1 MDKEFVPF
9 LYRTTV
15 DQPMMLVYDTDKD
28 EIVDATPE
36 TRKNLDLLRFHV
48 QERTLS
54 AAIHQKT
61 ACKVAA
67 SGVSDTCVEWIKHDD
82 VWYKVIRTKSHITDS
97 LVFEVAQQVTDLDP
111 AARWVQK
118 INPQTK
124 RIELDSG
131 ESISFAEFIVLHLL
145 IVGMSHTHIAEKLA
159 ISPKTVDYRIARLK
173 IALGAATTEA
183 MMLAVSEM
191 GLIALASLPL
201 DPDKPARSEVEL
213 YRWIS
218 N

>member
-15 DQPMMLVYDTDKD
+15 DQPMMWVYDVDSG
-28 EIVDATPE
+28 EVVDATP
-36 TRKNLDLLRFHV
+36 TTTKSLALLMDHLR
-48 QERTLS
+48 ERTLS
-54 AAIHQKT
+54 QEIHRE
-61 ACKVAA
+61 VAREVVA
-67 SGVSDTCVEWIKHDD
+67 SGASDTRIEWIK
-82 VWYKVIRTKSHITDS
+82 VKGAWYKIARTKSHIS
-97 LVFEVAQQVTDLDP
+97 GNLVFEVAQKISDFDP
-111 AARWVQK
+111 RAYWVQK

-131 ESISFAEFIVLHLL
+131 ESISFAEFTVLHLL
-145 IVGMSHTHIAEKLA
+145 IKGMSHGHIADKLT

-173 IALGAATTEA
+173 SALGAATTEE
-183 MMLAVSEM
+183 MMGAVSDT
-191 GLIALASLPL
+191 GLIALATVPIDLEN
-201 DPDKPARSEVEL
+201 PAKSEVEL